1 MKDLIDKRNFI
12 EKSNRSIVKG
22 YNVHYVSEEE
32 LEEQRRIEK
41 AKAAREEY
49 IKLRK
54 AEEDK
59 IEKEKEE
66 LRRAYDRK
74 QQAKE
79 KQMEETPVT
88 EEQIGRIVGEVIKEE
103 TEVLTPPEAFVSDE
117 FLTDESEDNLTIEE
131 I

>member
-88 EEQIGRIVGEVIKEE
+88 EEQIGRIVGEVIQEE